1 MTKMT
6 NREILAEMEGE
17 YLVADGFD
25 DAIIGTVD
33 DIVIYSKTKC
43 IEILKQDFTMTE
55 EDALEYYYFNVV
67 GAYVGEKTPMFVE
80 DDLFF

>member
-17 YLVADGFD
+17 FLVADGFD
-25 DAIIGTVD
+25 DAILGTVN

-43 IEILKQDFTMTE
+43 IEILKQDMSE
-55 EDALEYYYFNVV
+55 EEAIDYYYFNVV
-67 GAYVGEKTPMFVE
+67 GSYVGEKTPMFVE